1 MTTEKDKIDL
11 MDESDRGAVIVG
23 ADILSNCLEE
33 VLSRTFKKNNIPLKI
48 YNEMY
53 NSNGPLANFSSKI
66 SICYSFGIIK
76 RETYDDLHKIRKIR
90 NNLSHSFTVFNFN
103 SADIGQK
110 IENLNVYEEA
120 NKLTKINK
128 RYSLTTHEDDIKKDS
143 HTDSKPEKTN
153 EDFPYW
159 FARSR
164 GLVSYN
170 KSLFC
175 ICLILIERDIYESFI
190 AYNRAN

>member
-1 MTTEKDKIDL
+1 MITEKDKIDL

-23 ADILSNCLEE
+23 ADILSNCLEK
-33 VLSRTFKKNNIPLKI
+33 VLSITFKKNNIPLKI
-48 YNEMY
+48 SSEMY

-66 SICYSFGIIK
+66 SICYAFGIIK
-76 RETYDDLHKIRKIR
+76 RETYDDLNKIRKIR
-90 NNLSHSFTVFNFN
+90 NSLSHSFTTFNFN

-110 IENLNVYEEA
+110 IESLNVYKEA
-120 NKLTKINK
+120 KEQIPNNK
-128 RYSLTTHEDDIKKDS
+128 RYSLTIHEKDIEKNS
-143 HTDSKPEKTN
+143 HTDSKIEKNN
-153 EDFPYW
+153 EDLPYW

-175 ICLILIERDIYESFI
+175 IGLVLIERNIYESFI
-190 AYNRAN
+190 AYNKAD